1 MIYIGIATCNR
12 VEKLKR
18 LLDSIDKQTY
28 KDIKPVILYD
38 KEDTATDFYLKERT
52 DLITCC
58 YHQKTYVIEKWNSFH
73 RDYEGDAHVTLVDDV
88 ELHTTCIE
96 RAYGELTTT
105 FPDGDGVIGLN
116 QVCPF
121 KHDYKFQP
129 TGQIMVGL
137 KFLDR
142 YPNRQICCPKYIQ
155 WYQDEELLNYA
166 NKLGKFKPCPTAT
179 LIHYHPAYVSNEMDA
194 THALTR
200 NEIYKKDTKIYNE
213 RKISSKVWGELFD

>member
-1 MIYIGIATCNR
+1 MIYIGIATHNR

-18 LLDSIDKQTY
+18 LLDSIEKQTY
-28 KDIKPVILYD
+28 KDIQTVILYD
-38 KEDTATDFYLKERT
+38 KEDTATDFYLRESKNESN
-52 DLITCC
+52 CGF
-58 YHQKTYVIEKWNSFH
+58 HQKTYVIEKWNSFH

-96 RAYGELTTT
+96 RAYNELITT
-105 FPDGDGVIGLN
+105 FPDRDGVIGIN

-137 KFLDR
+137 PFLNR
-142 YPNRQICCPKYIQ
+142 YPNRQICCPKYVQ
-155 WYQDEELLNYA
+155 WYQDTELLDYA
-166 NKLGKFKPCPTAT
+166 TKLGKFKLCKDST
-179 LIHYHPAYVSNEMDA
+179 LIHYHPAYVSNEMDS

-200 NEIYKKDTKIYNE
+200 NEIYKKDTMIYNQ
-213 RKISSKVWGELFD
+213 RKMSGKVWGYLFD